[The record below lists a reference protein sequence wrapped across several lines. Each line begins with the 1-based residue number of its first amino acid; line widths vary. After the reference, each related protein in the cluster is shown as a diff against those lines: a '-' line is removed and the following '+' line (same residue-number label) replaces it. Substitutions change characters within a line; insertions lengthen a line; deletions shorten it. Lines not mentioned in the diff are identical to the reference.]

1 MLYENSEAVN
11 ESEGFLYKNP
21 SDNETQSVLYENY
34 LNNLL
39 KLQKNIQ
46 NNNGYDINYIRV
58 FNSRGVYGLVG
69 ISDIPTKNQF
79 IYKIGND
86 INRNL
91 IHENIILNN
100 LNKLKFYCPHFVYCF
115 DKKFLNISEDFIYE
129 PFEFPIFCKDINS
142 SLPREIIYLEELQ
155 KMPLYK
161 FIKFSDNKCINSV
174 ILQILMAIQISQN
187 HCQLTH
193 YDLHMGN
200 ILIQQ
205 YPTTPIN
212 DTTINDT
219 TINNNKLYKPLHIY
233 KYKNNYYCIPTYGYY
248 PVIIDTGISYS
259 NSLNGYQM
267 CSNTDSYDYG
277 FQSTLFDKLN
287 DVHHFLLNLFYELE
301 IKNDGYDCISNKIKN
316 ILKYLPVLRKS
327 GWKKLP
333 FDITD
338 IVLLKLKNN
347 KNYKNLLLFKDYKSE
362 MLELINGLIKLP
374 LQDYGD
380 SDLNCFDDFII
391 ELQNCVNYNKFI
403 EQYTEN
409 QLLFVI
415 KSIIDVLFNAINN
428 NTDVLDLEININN
441 ILNKFPITS
450 VNTNDEINEV
460 CDYNNLLIN
469 ATELSK
475 NLSTN
480 YYRIRSKHQEI
491 IDICYQKT
499 IIKNP
504 LDIII
509 YFYKHLN
516 INYNVSE
523 TNDVLIW
530 DIDNKSYKQTQI
542 KLTTEIINKINILP
556 MLERGNELIKYI

>member
-1 MLYENSEAVN
+1 MLYENSETVKD
-11 ESEGFLYKNP
+11 ST
-21 SDNETQSVLYENY
+21 SLYENY

-39 KLQKNIQ
+39 ELQKKIQ
-46 NNNGYDINYIRV
+46 DNNGYDINYIRV

-69 ISDIPTKNQF
+69 ISQIQNNKF
-79 IYKIGND
+79 IFKIGND

-100 LNKLKFYCPHFVYCF
+100 LNLLKKYCPHFVYCF
-115 DKKFLNISEDFIYE
+115 DKKFLKINEDFIYE
-129 PFEFPIFCKDINS
+129 PFEFTIFNNESDDI
-142 SLPREIIYLEELQ
+142 PREIIYLEELQ

-161 FIKFSDNKCINSV
+161 FIKFANNNAINSV
-174 ILQILMAIQISQN
+174 ILQTLIALQISQS

-205 YPTTPIN
+205 YP
-212 DTTINDT
+212 
-219 TINNNKLYKPLHIY
+219 NNYKPLHIY
-233 KYKNNYYCIPTYGYY
+233 KYKHNYYCIPTYGYY

-259 NSLNGYQM
+259 NSLNGNQM

-316 ILKYLPVLRKS
+316 ILKNLPVLYKS

-333 FDITD
+333 FDVTD
-338 IVLLKLKNN
+338 IVLNKIK
-347 KNYKNLLLFKDYKSE
+347 KNYNYNKLYLFKEFKSE
-362 MLELINGLIKLP
+362 MLELINGLITLP

-380 SDLNCFDDFII
+380 SDLTAFEDFII
-391 ELQNCVNYNKFI
+391 ELQNCINYNKFI
-403 EQYTEN
+403 EQYTDNE
-409 QLLFVI
+409 LLFCI
-415 KSIIDVLFNAINN
+415 KSIIDILYSGINDN
-428 NTDVLDLEININN
+428 IDVLDLEININN
-441 ILNKFPITS
+441 ILSKFPITK
-450 VNTNDEINEV
+450 NETV
-460 CDYNNLLIN
+460 CDYNKLLTSSI
-469 ATELSK
+469 ELSK

-480 YYRIRSKHQEI
+480 YYRIRSKHQDI
-491 IDICYQKT
+491 IDISYQKT
-499 IIKNP
+499 IIKTP
-504 LDIII
+504 IDIII

-523 TNDVLIW
+523 TNDVIIW
-530 DIDNKSYKQTQI
+530 NIDNKNYNQTQI
-542 KLTTEIINKINILP
+542 KLTPEIINQINILP

>member
-1 MLYENSEAVN
+1 MLYENSENLN
-11 ESEGFLYKNP
+11 ESKN
-21 SDNETQSVLYENY
+21 SEAVGDSSSLYENY

-39 KLQKNIQ
+39 ELQKNIQ
-46 NNNGYDINYIRV
+46 NNNGYDLNYIRV
-58 FNSRGVYGLVG
+58 FNSRGVYGIVG
-69 ISDIPTKNQF
+69 LCKINESQL

-100 LNKLKFYCPHFVYCF
+100 LNKLKFYCNHFVYCF
-115 DKKFLNISEDFIYE
+115 DKKILNINEDFIYE
-129 PFEFPIFCKDINS
+129 PFEFNIFEDKLKNI
-142 SLPREIIYLEELQ
+142 PREIIYLEELQ

-161 FIKFSDNKCINSV
+161 FIKFSNNNCINSI
-174 ILQILMAIQISQN
+174 ILQTLMAIQISQT

-205 YPTTPIN
+205 YPQI
-212 DTTINDT
+212 
-219 TINNNKLYKPLHIY
+219 KPLHIY
-233 KYKNNYYCIPTYGYY
+233 KFKNNYYCIPTYGYY

-259 NSLNGYQM
+259 NSLNGNQM

-287 DVHHFLLNLFYELE
+287 DSHHFLLNLFYELE
-301 IKNDGYDCISNKIKN
+301 IKNDGYDTISNKIKN
-316 ILKYLPVLRKS
+316 IFKYLPVLRKS

-338 IVLLKLKNN
+338 IVLNKIKKN
-347 KNYKNLLLFKDYKSE
+347 KNYNQLELFKDYKSE
-362 MLELINGLIKLP
+362 ILELINGLITLP
-374 LQDYGD
+374 LQDYGEG
-380 SDLNCFDDFII
+380 DLNCFEDFII
-391 ELQNCVNYNKFI
+391 ELQNCINYSKFI
-403 EQYTEN
+403 EEYTDNE
-409 QLLFVI
+409 LLFVI
-415 KSIIDVLFNAINN
+415 KSIIDILYKFINN
-428 NTDVLDLEININN
+428 NDIDVLDLEININN
-441 ILNKFPITS
+441 ILNNFPIT
-450 VNTNDEINEV
+450 NHEKNEV
-460 CDYNNLLIN
+460 CDYNKLLIS

-491 IDICYQKT
+491 IDVCYQKT
-499 IIKNP
+499 IIKNT

-516 INYNVSE
+516 INYNINE
-523 TNDVLIW
+523 INDVIIW
-530 DIDNKSYKQTQI
+530 NTDNKTYNQTQI
-542 KLTTEIINKINILP
+542 KLTHEIIEKINILP
-556 MLERGNELIKYI
+556 MLDRGNELMKYI